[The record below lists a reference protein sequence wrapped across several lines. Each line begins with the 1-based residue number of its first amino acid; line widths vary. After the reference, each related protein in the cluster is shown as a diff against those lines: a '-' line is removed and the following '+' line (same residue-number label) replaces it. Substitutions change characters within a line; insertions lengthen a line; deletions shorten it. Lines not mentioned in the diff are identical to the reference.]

1 MCCLSVVATICPVSA
16 HLFLLAELL
25 QALLDALLPDAA
37 SSTVTLGS
45 LKHGANEA
53 TMGFYGPYTP
63 TGCRRDWRPQHVSSL
78 SYSGKVPQLLR
89 GSVVGKTLR
98 VS

>member
-1 MCCLSVVATICPVSA
+1 MCCLSVVVTICPVSA

-53 TMGFYGPYTP
+53 TMVFMDLTP
-63 TGCRRDWRPQHVSSL
+63 PRDVGETGGHST
-78 SYSGKVPQLLR
+78 YLLL
-89 GSVVGKTLR
+89 VTVGKFH
-98 VS
+98 SY